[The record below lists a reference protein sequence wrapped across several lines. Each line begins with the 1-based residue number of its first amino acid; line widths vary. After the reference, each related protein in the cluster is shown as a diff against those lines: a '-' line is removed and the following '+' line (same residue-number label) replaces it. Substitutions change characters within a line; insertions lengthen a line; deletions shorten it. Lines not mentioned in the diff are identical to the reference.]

1 MLEEASCPT
10 PSKSNIESRHSDI
23 EPWKSRLQTW
33 KGVIFWYLKYCTIS
47 LLLVLEMTN
56 EISISLS
63 VQHWHFF
70 PLFSLIFGD
79 VQYPSSFTTLKPQ
92 RLPLEHFWNF
102 IGSTEAVDL
111 WPRSCIQPTV
121 LRDPP
126 QEWQQSRIPWQ
137 LEAKKARS
145 CVGEST
151 VSQTLLKQRGATEK
165 TQFAFDLAYIWLFEK
180 FKSAW
185 VVTIERLLNVF
196 LLGGSVWS
204 VGQSR

>member
-33 KGVIFWYLKYCTIS
+33 KGVIFWYLKYCKIS

-63 VQHWHFF
+63 PCSTGISF
-70 PLFSLIFGD
+70 FSLLSLVMSNIHP
-79 VQYPSSFTTLKPQ
+79 PSPHWNPKGCLLSTSETSLAPLKPWTCGPEVVSNQ
-92 RLPLEHFWNF
+92 LSCAIRRKS
-102 IGSTEAVDL
+102 GSKAVYPDSWKL
-111 WPRSCIQPTV
+111 KRRGV
-121 LRDPP
+121 
-126 QEWQQSRIPWQ
+126 
-137 LEAKKARS
+137 AF
-145 CVGEST
+145 GEST

-185 VVTIERLLNVF
+185 VVTVERLLNVF
-196 LLGGSVWS
+196 LLGGCVWS
-204 VGQSR
+204 VGQRR